1 MALLL
6 GPVAP
11 TALWFADIVWQYLSL
26 ESCPKSKAGFD
37 FAKSG
42 CHFVTCENV

>member
-11 TALWFADIVWQYLSL
+11 TALWFADIVWQYLS
-26 ESCPKSKAGFD
+26 CPKQVWLPPD
-37 FAKSG
+37 FAKRG